1 ICPMDTPGLS
11 MSPIVDMTTA
21 HSFNQVFF
29 DDMRLPVS
37 LRVGEEGD
45 GWRLAKVTL
54 ANERVSLS
62 SAGSLWGEGPS
73 AQALLDLV
81 RESVEPGV
89 GVDDPVVRDRLAR
102 LHCEAEV
109 LRLNRLRSLSA
120 TLQGR
125 TPGAEASIQKIMADE
140 HGQHVMALAK
150 DLAGTNG
157 MLAGSGPAGAI
168 PARLRHSPTE
178 IRFPRGAA
186 SQYPDVDPIWHYG
199 YLFSPALTLGG
210 GTFAVQRNIVAE
222 QVLGL
227 PREPDVE
234 RGMSW
239 AETRARKALA
249 T

>member
-1 ICPMDTPGLS
+1 ML
-11 MSPIVDMTTA
+11 
-21 HSFNQVFF
+21 
-29 DDMRLPVS
+29 
-37 LRVGEEGD
+37 
-45 GWRLAKVTL
+45 
-54 ANERVSLS
+54 
-62 SAGSLWGEGPS
+62 
-73 AQALLDLV
+73 
-81 RESVEPGV
+81 
-89 GVDDPVVRDRLAR
+89 RDRLAR

-150 DLAGTNG
+150 DLAGIDG
-157 MLAGSGPAGAI
+157 VLAGSGPAGAI
-168 PARLRHSPTE
+168 PAHMRSGATE
-178 IRFPRGAA
+178 IKFPAGAA

-199 YLFSPALTLGG
+199 FLFSPALTLGG

-234 RGMSW
+234 RGMAW
-239 AETRARKALA
+239 TETDRSRAPCTKGRAPCTENVA
-249 T
+249 S